1 MDIFMNSSA
10 FKDFIKN
17 NKLCLVGLLT
27 ASVCIYI
34 SKRFYFS
41 GGRCKSRARLDGKTV
56 IITGA
61 NTGIG
66 YETAIDLA
74 KRGARIILAC
84 RDIKKAVKA
93 AEEIRLK
100 SGNGNVITE
109 YLDLA
114 SLESVKKFAIKMN
127 EQEER
132 LDILINNAGIMSCP
146 HWKTFDGLEVFK

>member
-1 MDIFMNSSA
+1 MNSTSL
-10 FKDFIKN
+10 KDILEN
-17 NKLCLVGLLT
+17 HKLSFLSLLT

-41 GGRCKSRARLDGKTV
+41 GGRCKSKARLDGKTV

-66 YETAIDLA
+66 YETGIDLA
-74 KRGARIILAC
+74 KRGARVILAC
-84 RDIKKAVKA
+84 RDINKAVKA
-93 AEEIRLK
+93 AEEIRQK
-100 SGNGNVITE
+100 SCNGNVITE

-114 SLESVKKFAIKMN
+114 SLDSVKKFATKMN

-132 LDILINNAGIMSCP
+132 IDILINNAGIMSCP
-146 HWKTFDGLEVFK
+146 HWKTSDGLEVKRFYFI

>member
-1 MDIFMNSSA
+1 MNSSA

-17 NKLCLVGLLT
+17 NKLGLVGLLT

-84 RDIKKAVKA
+84 RDVKKAVKA

-114 SLESVKKFAIKMN
+114 SLESVKKFATKMN

-146 HWKTFDGLEVFK
+146 YWKTSDGLEVFKNF